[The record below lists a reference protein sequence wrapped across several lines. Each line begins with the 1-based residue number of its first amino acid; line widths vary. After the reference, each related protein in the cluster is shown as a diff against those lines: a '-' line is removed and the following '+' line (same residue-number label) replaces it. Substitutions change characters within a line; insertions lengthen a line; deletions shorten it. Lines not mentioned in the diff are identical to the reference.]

1 MKEKIKMMLIRTN
14 NGCFISD
21 CYATSGYDFDYH
33 RSIINELLFDGKSPV
48 STYAKNWM
56 YITKYPDKIQRKCQG
71 KLINERYVLRDK
83 EFATE
88 KMPEVIMFEDTG
100 KYSEEIID
108 NLYIYKYD
116 KEPDYLEDVE
126 CNIEEVL
133 SIDNFTLPPQI
144 HYDAVRKYDYKD
156 AVYTITNADVKHQL
170 IDKIIYPPVVLHNSP
185 CKFSS
190 KQMYDITRQYILTHI
205 DKKVATVSSNY
216 DFCFGIEKI
225 IPLFES
231 ETITYQNIFARAKR
245 ERNRIHTKI
254 KKFNNVK
261 IFEMTHDRENY
272 RGYPVIPEMYADSEE
287 ELKQKVDTWLDGVMA
302 IINKPL
308 CTCPQCKGA
317 GFIDD
322 IQEIEFDY
330 GE

>member
-33 RSIINELLFDGKSPV
+33 HSIINELLFDGKSPV

-56 YITKYPDKIQRKCQG
+56 YITKYPDKIQRKCQ
-71 KLINERYVLRDK
+71 
-83 EFATE
+83 
-88 KMPEVIMFEDTG
+88 
-100 KYSEEIID
+100 
-108 NLYIYKYD
+108 YD

-144 HYDAVRKYDYKD
+144 HYDTVRKCNYKD
-156 AVYTITNADVKHQL
+156 TLYTITNADVKHQL
-170 IDKIIYPPVVLHNSP
+170 IDKIIYPPVMLHNSP

-205 DKKVATVSSNY
+205 DKAVATVSSNY

-225 IPLFES
+225 IPLFEP
-231 ETITYQNIFARAKR
+231 ETITYQNIFARTKR

-322 IQEIEFDY
+322 IQKIGFDY